1 MKKNILLW
9 GLWIFLLV
17 IGTST
22 SYEIGDTISEN
33 KKSLQ
38 GIRKTLQELDNK
50 IESRT
55 YNFDSINVIL
65 QGLRTSINDINTR
78 LDSNDDRFRTSVG
91 EINDILQELDEL
103 LNPPV
108 EETVE
113 EPVVENNLGAN
124 AGFGEL
130 SGTLATGNGGEGTL
144 SVDVSEPV
152 ETTEPITI
160 NEYIPPK
167 RCTVPKTNV
176 SLSDFT
182 QDVYLTRPLEFTAE
196 FDLRNGEPTNLE
208 FVGSSNRDT
217 RRAVTRYINAIDFG
231 TETINGCKI
240 PFKFTF

>member
-1 MKKNILLW
+1 MKKNILIW

-17 IGTST
+17 IGTSS
-22 SYEIGDTISEN
+22 SYEIGDTLSEN

-65 QGLRTSINDINTR
+65 QGLRTSINDINAR
-78 LDSNDDRFRTSVG
+78 LDSNDDRFRTSIG
-91 EINDILQELDEL
+91 EINNILQELDEL

-108 EETVE
+108 EEPIVE
-113 EPVVENNLGAN
+113 EAGAN

-130 SGTLATGNGGEGTL
+130 SGTLATGNGGEGIL
-144 SVDVSEPV
+144 SIGVSEPV
-152 ETTEPITI
+152 ETSEPITI
-160 NEYIPPK
+160 SEYIPPK
-167 RCTVPKTNV
+167 RCTVPKTDLNMADFLGNV
-176 SLSDFT
+176 SLS
-182 QDVYLTRPLEFTAE
+182 RPLEFTAE

-208 FVGSSNRDT
+208 FIGSSNRDT

-240 PFKFTF
+240 PFKFTL

>member
-1 MKKNILLW
+1 MKREIIFWVLW
-9 GLWIFLLV
+9 VALLV
-17 IGTST
+17 VGISATNQIGES
-22 SYEIGDTISEN
+22 INAN
-33 KKSLQ
+33 KNNLQ
-38 GIRKTLQELDNK
+38 GVRKTLQELDNK

-65 QGLRTSINDINTR
+65 QGLRSSINDINAR

-91 EINDILQELDEL
+91 EINDILQKLDEL
-103 LNPPV
+103 LNAP
-108 EETVE
+108 VE
-113 EPVVENNLGAN
+113 EPVAEETGAN

-130 SGTLATGNGGEGTL
+130 SGTLATGNGGEGIL
-144 SVDVSEPV
+144 SVGVSEPV

-160 NEYIPPK
+160 SEYIPPK

-196 FDLRNGEPTNLE
+196 FDLRNGEPINFE
-208 FVGSSNRDT
+208 FTGSSNRDT
-217 RRAVTRYINAIDFG
+217 RKAVTRYINAIDFG

>member
-9 GLWIFLLV
+9 GLWLV
-17 IGTST
+17 ILVGGIS
-22 SYEIGDTISEN
+22 SAYETNNDIDKN
-33 KKSLQ
+33 YKSLQ
-38 GIRKTLQELDNK
+38 GVNRSLKELEK
-50 IESRT
+50 KVESKT

-65 QGLRTSINDINTR
+65 QGLRSSINDINAR
-78 LDSNDDRFRTSVG
+78 LDSNDDRFRISIG
-91 EINDILQELDEL
+91 EINNILQELDEL
-103 LNPPV
+103 LNAPV
-108 EETVE
+108 EEPIVE
-113 EPVVENNLGAN
+113 ETGAN

-167 RCTVPKTNV
+167 RCVVPQTDLNMADFLGNV
-176 SLSDFT
+176 SLS
-182 QDVYLTRPLEFTAE
+182 RPLEFIAE
-196 FDLRNGEPTNLE
+196 FDLVNGKPTNFE

-217 RRAVTRYINAIDFG
+217 RKAVSNYINAIDFG

-240 PFKFTF
+240 PFKFTL

>member
-1 MKKNILLW
+1 MKKEIIFW
-9 GLWIFLLV
+9 VLWIALLV
-17 IGTST
+17 VGISATNQIGES
-22 SYEIGDTISEN
+22 INDN
-33 KKSLQ
+33 KNNLQ
-38 GIRKTLQELDNK
+38 GVRKTLQELDNK
-50 IESRT
+50 IESKT

-65 QGLRTSINDINTR
+65 QGLRTSINEINAR

-91 EINDILQELDEL
+91 EINDILQELEEL

-108 EETVE
+108 EETIE
-113 EPVVENNLGAN
+113 EPVVDNNLGVN

-130 SGTLATGNGGEGTL
+130 SGTLATGNGGEGIL
-144 SVDVSEPV
+144 SVGVSEPV
-152 ETTEPITI
+152 ETSEPILI
-160 NEYIPPK
+160 SEYIPPK